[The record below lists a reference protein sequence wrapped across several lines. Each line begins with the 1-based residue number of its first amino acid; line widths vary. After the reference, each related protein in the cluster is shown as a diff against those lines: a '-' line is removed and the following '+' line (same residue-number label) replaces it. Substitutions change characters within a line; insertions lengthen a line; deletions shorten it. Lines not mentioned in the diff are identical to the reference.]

1 MGKQITFINA
11 RLIDPR
17 VEMEKSGTLTINN
30 GLIEKKDEGIKGKVI
45 DCKGMCLAPGIVDI
59 GVKVCEP
66 GEKHKESFRSASS
79 AAAAGGVTSLVTRPD
94 TKPSIDN
101 PELLEFFKNRGKEAS
116 KVRIFPTAS
125 LTKRNNGKKM
135 TEIGF
140 LHEGGAVAFTDGF
153 NSIPN
158 TKIFH
163 QILKY
168 ASDFNTLIIGHPQD
182 YFLTKNT
189 KVTRFIEK
197 PKEAKAKQIISK
209 KGYWNSGMFYLR
221 KDSIIN
227 NFKKYQPNI
236 YRNCNKAVTKAKYKS
251 NVYYLNKQAFTKA
264 TAKSFDY
271 AILEKTKDINA
282 IKLDI
287 PWSDLGSWK
296 EICKMYGRNK
306 RHYFKKKNVFHR
318 PWGSYVNLFNGKEFL
333 IKELYVKPKGILSL
347 QKHHHRAEH
356 WVVTHG
362 KPKITLNKKYFTMKP
377 DETIFIPLGAIHRIE
392 NPYKKPV
399 KIIEAQVGS
408 ILKETDI
415 VRYQDIYGRIK

>member
-1 MGKQITFINA
+1 MKQNQKIRPIILCGGSGSRLFDFKKNNTPKQFIDFGKWTLLGKTLNRIKSTIYDTPIISTNKKYLKQIKQHLSKYKIRNYKIVLEPMKKNTAPAILSSA
-11 RLIDPR
+11 LIKDIP
-17 VEMEKSGTLTINN
+17 NN
-30 GLIEKKDEGIKGKVI
+30 QAIIFFTADHLIEKMSVFNKAINKNKLKLTDQNIFIFGIKPTSPSSEYGYFVTKKI
-45 DCKGMCLAPGIVDI
+45 KGNI
-59 GVKVCEP
+59 
-66 GEKHKESFRSASS
+66 
-79 AAAAGGVTSLVTRPD
+79 
-94 TKPSIDN
+94 N
-101 PELLEFFKNRGKEAS
+101 
-116 KVRIFPTAS
+116 
-125 LTKRNNGKKM
+125 
-135 TEIGF
+135 
-140 LHEGGAVAFTDGF
+140 
-153 NSIPN
+153 
-158 TKIFH
+158 
-163 QILKY
+163 
-168 ASDFNTLIIGHPQD
+168 
-182 YFLTKNT
+182 
-189 KVTRFIEK
+189 KVTKFIEK
-197 PKEAKAKQIISK
+197 PKESRAKQVIK
-209 KGYWNSGMFYLR
+209 QKGYWNSGMFFLR
-221 KDSIIN
+221 KNSIIN
-227 NFKKYQPNI
+227 NFKRYQSNI

-306 RHYFKKKNVFHR
+306 RQYFKKKNVFHR

-356 WVVTHG
+356 WVVTQG

-415 VRYQDIYGRIK
+415 VRYQDVYGRVK